1 MNTCAEVPL
10 QCHANL
16 RPEAAFARRCG
27 TLEPGP
33 ELAVDEDR
41 HRRRVLLLGSN
52 HVVHTASLSDS
63 VDTYANLVSIR
74 RVVQVALSP
83 NPEPGF
89 CDEPSRFEM
98 LAFEVGISQ
107 DELRLILRKQIAAKL
122 GWASPHRLIV
132 CSGCGC
138 EFELSDRRARELV
151 ADGNPRCQLCRRDP
165 TPGAEMDW
173 LKTLPLDV
181 LEKAVAALAAL
192 AA

>member
-52 HVVHTASLSDS
+52 HVVHTANLSDS
-63 VDTYANLVSIR
+63 VDTCANLVSIR

-83 NPEPGF
+83 SPEPGL
-89 CDEPSRFEM
+89 CDEPSRFGK
-98 LAFEVGISQ
+98 LAAEVGISE

-138 EFELSDRRARELV
+138 EFELSDRRARQLV
-151 ADGNPRCQLCRRDP
+151 ADGNPRCRLCRRDT
-165 TPGAEMDW
+165 TPGPDIEWMR
-173 LKTLPLDV
+173 TLPPDV
-181 LEKAVAALAAL
+181 FEKAVAALAAL